1 MYNDLKC
8 VYEDYIAKGCNNKKK
23 IYMFE
28 KYKMS
33 NINNIN
39 DKLLD
44 YKVSGYNIFLIK
56 YPKYRIVMSL
66 GMYDK
71 VINHYITLKYLIP
84 NLTKYL
90 DDRNIATRKG
100 YGTDY
105 GIKLIKKYIE
115 KNKKYGKFY
124 ILKLDISKYFY
135 NIDHDILKSML
146 KGRLDDFSYNII
158 CKIMDSTNELYINEK
173 IIKLKN
179 NELKYNYR
187 IKEIKDIPL
196 YVAGKGLPIGN
207 MTSQFLAIYYLY
219 KLDHYIVHNLRIKYM
234 VRYMDDYI
242 LIHNDKEYLKSSLI
256 KISEKLE
263 KEYKLKLNKN
273 KCKIYDI
280 SDGFNFLGY
289 KFKVVNNKTIVK
301 ISKSTI
307 FRIRKRIK
315 YIIKNYD
322 NKNYGYIYSQ
332 ITNYYNSFK
341 YSKSLGLKRV
351 INCFK

>member
-1 MYNDLKC
+1 
-8 VYEDYIAKGCNNKKK
+8 
-23 IYMFE
+23 
-28 KYKMS
+28 
-33 NINNIN
+33 
-39 DKLLD
+39 
-44 YKVSGYNIFLIK
+44 
-56 YPKYRIVMSL
+56 
-66 GMYDK
+66 
-71 VINHYITLKYLIP
+71 
-84 NLTKYL
+84 
-90 DDRNIATRKG
+90 
-100 YGTDY
+100 
-105 GIKLIKKYIE
+105 
-115 KNKKYGKFY
+115 
-124 ILKLDISKYFY
+124 
-135 NIDHDILKSML
+135 
-146 KGRLDDFSYNII
+146 
-158 CKIMDSTNELYINEK
+158 MDSTNELYINEK

-187 IKEIKDIPL
+187 INEIKEIPIYRYD
-196 YVAGKGLPIGN
+196 KGLPIGN

-289 KFKVVNNKTIVK
+289 KFKVINNKTIVK

-322 NKNYGYIYSQ
+322 NKNCCYIYSQ

-341 YSKSLGLKRV
+341 YSKSLGLKRI